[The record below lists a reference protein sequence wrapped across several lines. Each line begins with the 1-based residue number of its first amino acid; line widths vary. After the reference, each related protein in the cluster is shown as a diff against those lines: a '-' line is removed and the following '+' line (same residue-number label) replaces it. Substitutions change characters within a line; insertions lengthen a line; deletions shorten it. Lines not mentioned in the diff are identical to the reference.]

1 LSELGKFVALASSG
15 VSLKDAIKWSELNL
29 ASDRAESVLIRD
41 VMQLGAPIS
50 LVGRRLIDFE
60 MDLLRFQNEV
70 DQAAAVPLA
79 TRKLLLWLPALSLL
93 LGQLAGFGTFAALI
107 TPVGLVALLISAML
121 IYLGVRWSG
130 KMLSPLRGKREHPG
144 FQLMRLSLA
153 LASGK
158 PLVGLDPQLA
168 AAAAGQI
175 SLSKQTGARLS
186 ELVDAEISISTALA
200 QQKVM
205 LQAKELG
212 VKLLIPLSVTV
223 LPAFLILTIVP
234 MFIGIGFN

>member
-1 LSELGKFVALASSG
+1 LASSG
-15 VSLKDAIKWSELNL
+15 VSLKDAIKWSELTL
-29 ASDRAESVLIRD
+29 SPERAESVLIRD
-41 VMQLGAPIS
+41 VMELGAPIS
-50 LVGRRLIDFE
+50 LVGRRLIEFE

-79 TRKLLLWLPALSLL
+79 TRKLLLWLPALSLV